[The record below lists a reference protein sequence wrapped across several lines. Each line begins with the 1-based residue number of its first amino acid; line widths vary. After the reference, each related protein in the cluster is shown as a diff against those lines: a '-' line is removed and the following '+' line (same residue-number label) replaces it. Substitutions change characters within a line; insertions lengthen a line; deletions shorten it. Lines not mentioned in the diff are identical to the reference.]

1 MFCPTCGAQIPD
13 DSVFCRNCGAPIPG
27 RQTPNGTTREPRAEK
42 VKTTPAI
49 FTNLLN
55 TVKAFFSKKPEEGI
69 HVAGESNTFEWSIL
83 LGLNVL
89 VFAFAF
95 AINVR
100 QIVSG
105 FTDVIGSTLQ
115 GSLQSSM
122 GSLGSLLGGYNLSSE
137 LTGFIAN
144 FGFFLLFGILIS
156 LFANAIVFGV
166 YFLLE
171 KVIHRGNQS
180 FMGTLNTVAYSTIPV
195 TLVCTLNM
203 LIGIIWGVLVIP
215 FFVTAVVAQ
224 IFLLYIALKHNAK
237 ENRVSFLISIGVC
250 CSALVLIFVIGYL
263 LFSAGVS
270 ASTSVAMRN
279 LSSNMSYYGW

>member
-27 RQTPNGTTREPRAEK
+27 RKAPENLFEQKPAEK

-69 HVAGESNTFEWSIL
+69 HVAGESSTFEWTIL

-100 QIVSG
+100 QTVSS
-105 FTDVIGSTLQ
+105 FTGVLAGA
-115 GSLQSSM
+115 LQSSL
-122 GSLGSLLGGYNLSSE
+122 GSFGSLLGGYDVSSQ
-137 LTGFIAN
+137 LTSLIAN

-171 KVIHRGNQS
+171 KVIHRGEQS

-195 TLVCTLNM
+195 TLICTLNM
-203 LIGIIWGVLVIP
+203 LIGIIWGALAIP
-215 FFVTAVVAQ
+215 FFVAAVVAQ
-224 IFLLYIALKHNAK
+224 IFLLYVALKHNAK

-250 CSALVLIFVIGYL
+250 CGALVLIFVIGYL
-263 LFSAGVS
+263 FFGAGVAAS
-270 ASTSVAMRN
+270 ASVATRS
-279 LSSNMSYYGW
+279 LSYYGW